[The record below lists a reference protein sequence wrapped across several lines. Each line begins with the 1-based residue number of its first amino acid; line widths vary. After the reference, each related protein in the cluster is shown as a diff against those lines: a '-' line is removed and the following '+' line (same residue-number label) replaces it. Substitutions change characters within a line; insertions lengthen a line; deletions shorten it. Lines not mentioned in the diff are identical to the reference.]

1 MQVCEPSSSGF
12 GSCNPSRHLPGQ
24 AAVTEPTCH
33 LALCMSPGP
42 GPMWKPKA
50 RSFGRKEASKQPTP
64 KARKQTCPHLAS
76 RDRRRQ
82 TIANR
87 LKSIS
92 CLPRTETNQ
101 RGNPNSTDAYMPGTE
116 EGRSSSVSA
125 LAAGGTTPARP
136 HGSTAKAA
144 PVGFAPFFYTAQPT
158 ASAALW
164 SPRPRHTKAKMAKIR
179 PRPTRRLGALARKH
193 DAGLL

>member
-1 MQVCEPSSSGF
+1 MHV
-12 GSCNPSRHLPGQ
+12 SRPRSHVEAEGTKFRPQGGEQ
-24 AAVTEPTCH
+24 AANSESTQAN
-33 LALCMSPGP
+33 L
-42 GPMWKPKA
+42 
-50 RSFGRKEASKQPTP
+50 FD
-64 KARKQTCPHLAS
+64 LAS

-116 EGRSSSVSA
+116 EGRSSPVSA
-125 LAAGGTTPARP
+125 TGCWRDNPARP

-193 DAGLL
+193 DAIIAIICYMKILSGIDASLPAWL